1 MNRFINNDLSKGNN
15 ESELKLQMSHHNQI
29 PFYSIRRALRTLL
42 IVVFLLPRQLLAHPM
57 PSSMVIL
64 KIHDKHISGELQ
76 LPLGEL
82 QSAIGMRV
90 NDNSERLV
98 ERLGDSLRIYLQKHI
113 RPRTFDGKLW
123 TVILGDLEVVETKNQ
138 LSGVYKELVVAF
150 SMAPPPSYDLRN
162 FYFDY
167 DVILHQ
173 VASHKALVAIKQDWQ
188 QGIMHEDGT
197 PPDGTPSDG
206 TPPDSTMQQ
215 VGVIEWDVVNNKLNP
230 FQISLQQGSVWQG
243 FKSMVSL
250 GVKHI
255 AEGTDHLLF
264 LLVLLLPIPLL
275 VNQKKWVS
283 QRSVRES
290 LVHILK
296 VVTAFTVGHSITLL
310 FGALGWVFLPSK
322 FIEVLIGVSILV
334 SAIHA
339 IKPIFPN
346 REIYIALGFGLIHG
360 LAFANTLQDLSLS
373 TGKMVLSIL
382 GFNIGIELMQ
392 LAVIIAVI
400 PWLLLISCTSF
411 YTIFRVFGAFFAGIA
426 AIGWIIERLVD
437 EPNIITI
444 LITKAANYSVWL
456 LGFFIIGAVFLYFL
470 EKGKGDVANTD

>member
-1 MNRFINNDLSKGNN
+1 MIKIKFTAKRP
-15 ESELKLQMSHHNQI
+15 LKKSCYTNKI
-29 PFYSIRRALRTLL
+29 VLRTLL
-42 IVVFLLPRQLLAHPM
+42 IFAFLFPHRGGGGWLFAHPM

-64 KIHDKHISGELQ
+64 KIHDKHISGEIQ

-82 QSAIGMRV
+82 QSAIGMAV
-90 NDNSERLV
+90 NDNSVRLV
-98 ERLGDSLRIYLQKHI
+98 ERLGNSLRIYLVKHI
-113 RPRTFDGKLW
+113 RPRTFDGKPW
-123 TVILGDLEVVETKNQ
+123 KVALGEMKVVETKSK
-138 LSGVYKELVVAF
+138 LSGDYKELVAEF
-150 SMAPPPSYDLRN
+150 TMIPPPSYDLRN

-173 VASHKALVAIKQDWQ
+173 VASHKALIAIKQDWQ
-188 QGIMHEDGT
+188 QGIMHKDGT
-197 PPDGTPSDG
+197 T
-206 TPPDSTMQQ
+206 TMQQ
-215 VGVIEWDVVNNKLNP
+215 VGVIQWDVVNNKLNP
-230 FQISLQQGSVWQG
+230 FQISLQQGSAWQG

-275 VNQKKWVS
+275 INQKKWAS

-310 FGALGWVFLPSK
+310 FGALGWGFLPSK
-322 FIEVLIGVSILV
+322 FIEVLIGVSILI

-360 LAFANTLQDLSLS
+360 LAFANTLQNLNLNPF
-373 TGKMVLSIL
+373 KMVLSIL
-382 GFNIGIELMQ
+382 GFNIGIELLQ
-392 LAVIIAVI
+392 LAVIVAVI
-400 PWLLLISCTSF
+400 PWLLLLSRTSF
-411 YTIFRVFGAFFAGIA
+411 YAIFRVFGAVLAGIA
-426 AIGWIIERLVD
+426 AIGWIIERLLD
-437 EPNIITI
+437 EPNIITN
-444 LITKAANYSVWL
+444 LMAKATNYSSWI
-456 LGFFIIGAVFLYFL
+456 LGFLIIGTVLLYFL
-470 EKGKGDVANTD
+470 EKRREGMTRAV